1 MPRSILQ
8 RLLDLIRTSG
18 SQTPSGT
25 PRSSAHCT
33 SCGAHWGAGRWSDG
47 CEECGGGGMSRNCPI
62 CQGRCGTTVRRAVID
77 SNDERCAHWIGA
89 CGLAPMAGAP
99 RTSPAP
105 VSRYLF
111 RFGYQTPHQLRIT
124 ARNPEW
130 DEQDPTWIFIDADSE
145 DEASRLGFAYADAF
159 VRQLFEHEDRWPQGR
174 ALRLVN
180 PALRPL
186 VRDRPARDCRRRS
199 RRG

>member
-1 MPRSILQ
+1 
-8 RLLDLIRTSG
+8 
-18 SQTPSGT
+18 
-25 PRSSAHCT
+25 
-33 SCGAHWGAGRWSDG
+33 
-47 CEECGGGGMSRNCPI
+47 
-62 CQGRCGTTVRRAVID
+62 
-77 SNDERCAHWIGA
+77 
-89 CGLAPMAGAP
+89 MAA
-99 RTSPAP
+99 AA
-105 VSRYLF
+105 SRYLF